1 MGVSPI
7 WPPSG
12 VALAFF
18 VLYGFSVWPGV
29 LLGMIMLSFY
39 AQVPSG
45 VALIAGLA
53 AIAESVIPL
62 IVVKIFGF
70 KSQIDRF
77 RDALLFIAIV
87 TLGPIISSAS
97 GAMSMFA
104 FSENLSIN
112 WINIMTLWWL
122 GNSIGML
129 VFGGLLILIIQNSNS
144 LKPSWQSLELFII
157 VVASFLVSYLAFTTI
172 NDVVS
177 ALAVHLL
184 IPLVFFAGLR
194 ISRIGALIP
203 AFVALTTLLSLSDQI
218 PNTMLEME
226 SLNILYLD
234 LVEVWFI
241 TLAGFLM
248 TAAMNDHKLHYK
260 TAWLATHDPLTGLEN
275 RTAFNQQV
283 NLIINGNRRSDNE
296 EMFLFIDLDQMKQVN
311 DVAGHLAGDQLLV
324 MVAEVLKKSVRE
336 SDFVARW
343 GGDEFCVL
351 LENCSQNTAENISR
365 KILRGLENIDFAI
378 EDPSF
383 KVTSSIGIT
392 KVLENDTLDSLINR
406 ADKAAYLVKNKGKN
420 DYLFSVKE
428 A

>member
-70 KSQIDRF
+70 KSRIDRF

-184 IPLVFFAGLR
+184 IPLVFL
-194 ISRIGALIP
+194 P
-203 AFVALTTLLSLSDQI
+203 A
-218 PNTMLEME
+218 
-226 SLNILYLD
+226 
-234 LVEVWFI
+234 
-241 TLAGFLM
+241 
-248 TAAMNDHKLHYK
+248 
-260 TAWLATHDPLTGLEN
+260 
-275 RTAFNQQV
+275 
-283 NLIINGNRRSDNE
+283 
-296 EMFLFIDLDQMKQVN
+296 
-311 DVAGHLAGDQLLV
+311 
-324 MVAEVLKKSVRE
+324 
-336 SDFVARW
+336 
-343 GGDEFCVL
+343 
-351 LENCSQNTAENISR
+351 
-365 KILRGLENIDFAI
+365 
-378 EDPSF
+378 
-383 KVTSSIGIT
+383 
-392 KVLENDTLDSLINR
+392 
-406 ADKAAYLVKNKGKN
+406 
-420 DYLFSVKE
+420 
-428 A
+428 